1 MCVQCG
7 LKNLNI
13 VLLLRLLA
21 VVCQPF
27 TAQSTT
33 QDRIIVEAGARP
45 LLYPVKDYSNCCPET
60 EQRIFNPRIDNVT
73 DLTASSGSGTGAV
86 SWLELNE
93 NAATVED
100 NQIELNVRI
109 TVLSYYVLGSLGP

>member
-1 MCVQCG
+1 M
-7 LKNLNI
+7 
-13 VLLLRLLA
+13 
-21 VVCQPF
+21 VCQPF
-27 TAQSTT
+27 TAQSTSTT
-33 QDRIIVEAGARP
+33 QDRVIVEAGTRP

-60 EQRIFNPRIDNVT
+60 EQRIYNPRIDNVT
-73 DLTASSGSGTGAV
+73 DLTASSGSAAGAV

-109 TVLSYYVLGSLGP
+109 KVLSYVCNGTTGSVEQLHVTSLLLYV

>member
-1 MCVQCG
+1 
-7 LKNLNI
+7 
-13 VLLLRLLA
+13 

-27 TAQSTT
+27 TAQSTSTT
-33 QDRIIVEAGARP
+33 QDRVIVEAGTRP

-60 EQRIFNPRIDNVT
+60 DQRIFNPQIDNVT
-73 DLTASSGSGTGAV
+73 DLTASSGSGAV

-93 NAATVED
+93 NAATVEN

-109 TVLSYYVLGSLGP
+109 TVLSYVCMGPLGL

>member
-1 MCVQCG
+1 M
-7 LKNLNI
+7 
-13 VLLLRLLA
+13 
-21 VVCQPF
+21 VCQPF

-33 QDRIIVEAGARP
+33 QDRVIVEAGTRP

-60 EQRIFNPRIDNVT
+60 DQRIFNPKIENVT

-93 NAATVED
+93 NVATVEN

-109 TVLSYYVLGSLGP
+109 KVLSYVCIGTTG